1 MDTFPRLTDDGFYLT
16 MNAESTIAFTQSSKF
31 PMLVKAL
38 AQLTPQVKT
47 VVYWGEKNEEACAS
61 AVKLGIDVYSFEEFL
76 AIGKEN
82 MTDARPPK
90 AQDLC
95 TIMYT
100 SGTTG
105 NPKGVELTHESV
117 LATVASLIHFLNLTG
132 EAAGEN
138 EVFFSFLPLAH
149 IFDRTAEE
157 MYLHLGA
164 AIGYWR
170 GDIKGL
176 VEDIGILKPTQF
188 CGVPRVFDRI
198 YAGVMAQVNQGSFL
212 KRMIFNWGY
221 KRKLDMLNAGY
232 SFDTASPFF
241 DKLVFSKIKEKLGG
255 RIRLLVSGGAPLSRH
270 VEDFLKVTMCCHVI
284 QGYGL
289 TETCAGT
296 CICVPDVPAQAG
308 TVGPP
313 QPCVSIRLEA
323 VPEMNYDPLGNPPR
337 GELCIKGPSVFE
349 AYYKEQDKTDEVLE
363 SDGWF
368 HSGDIAEMTPEG
380 AIRIIDRKKNIFKLS
395 QGEYVAV
402 EKIEGVYKKNL
413 LVEQIW
419 VYGNSFES
427 SLIAVVV
434 PIEDKLRAL
443 AGEHK
448 HSGSFEELCSNKDV
462 TKLVLNSLNATGKE
476 GKLKGFEMVRAIR
489 LETELFS
496 VENDLMTPTFK
507 LKRPQLQQK
516 YQSEIDEL
524 YAKMK
529 K

>member
-1 MDTFPRLTDDGFYLT
+1 
-16 MNAESTIAFTQSSKF
+16 
-31 PMLVKAL
+31 
-38 AQLTPQVKT
+38 
-47 VVYWGEKNEEACAS
+47 
-61 AVKLGIDVYSFEEFL
+61 
-76 AIGKEN
+76 
-82 MTDARPPK
+82 
-90 AQDLC
+90 
-95 TIMYT
+95 
-100 SGTTG
+100 
-105 NPKGVELTHESV
+105 
-117 LATVASLIHFLNLTG
+117 
-132 EAAGEN
+132 
-138 EVFFSFLPLAH
+138 
-149 IFDRTAEE
+149 
-157 MYLHLGA
+157 
-164 AIGYWR
+164 
-170 GDIKGL
+170 
-176 VEDIGILKPTQF
+176 
-188 CGVPRVFDRI
+188 
-198 YAGVMAQVNQGSFL
+198 
-212 KRMIFNWGY
+212 
-221 KRKLDMLNAGY
+221 
-232 SFDTASPFF
+232 
-241 DKLVFSKIKEKLGG
+241 
-255 RIRLLVSGGAPLSRH
+255 
-270 VEDFLKVTMCCHVI
+270 
-284 QGYGL
+284 
-289 TETCAGT
+289 
-296 CICVPDVPAQAG
+296 
-308 TVGPP
+308 
-313 QPCVSIRLEA
+313 
-323 VPEMNYDPLGNPPR
+323 
-337 GELCIKGPSVFE
+337 
-349 AYYKEQDKTDEVLE
+349 
-363 SDGWF
+363 
-368 HSGDIAEMTPEG
+368 MTPEG